1 MRNVIAETFIKSFY
15 QNGHNLF
22 AIVWEDTDCFR
33 VQLDHFSKKYKRK
46 ETALKMYKEYLEK
59 AKAHRMT
66 KEKKMTNPLTRAD
79 ELRNDIENLHFTI
92 RYYIGVLAELEQLGR
107 THTED
112 FKRTEAN
119 VNVLKRNLRTLEA
132 QLESEEEAWI

>member
-1 MRNVIAETFIKSFY
+1 MR
-15 QNGHNLF
+15 
-22 AIVWEDTDCFR
+22 
-33 VQLDHFSKKYKRK
+33 
-46 ETALKMYKEYLEK
+46 
-59 AKAHRMT
+59 